1 MERGPISLRS
11 MTVTDIR
18 FELWKW
24 AEQKDWRGARPYWFW
39 RAMNKLLVKNGY
51 GTRSLAETCL
61 KKPR

>member
-1 MERGPISLRS
+1 M
-11 MTVTDIR
+11 TDIR

-24 AEQKDWRGARPYWFW
+24 AEQKDWSGARPYRLW

-61 KKPR
+61 KKSH